1 MDKEQRL
8 KKIYDIE
15 PRLKELDDDIS
26 KVKDDENSRYFCS
39 NEVWYHQFKP
49 RLIKLVGWMADRS
62 QLISCEDYDLVYR
75 HLSDKLPD
83 CRDCGGLKGGGKLKR
98 SRFTLTAVVSELPAL
113 WELALSFSLA
123 CTRKKLRKQWVME
136 RTTEPRCWQ

>member
-39 NEVWYHQFKP
+39 NEVW
-49 RLIKLVGWMADRS
+49 MADRS

-83 CRDCGGLKGGGKLKR
+83 CRDCGCLKGG
-98 SRFTLTAVVSELPAL
+98 AN
-113 WELALSFSLA
+113 
-123 CTRKKLRKQWVME
+123 E
-136 RTTEPRCWQ
+136 RDHDLL